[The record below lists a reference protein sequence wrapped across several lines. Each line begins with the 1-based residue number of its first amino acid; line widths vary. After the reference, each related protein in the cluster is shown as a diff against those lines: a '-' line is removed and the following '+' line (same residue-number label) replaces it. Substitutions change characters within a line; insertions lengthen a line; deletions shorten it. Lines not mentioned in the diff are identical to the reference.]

1 MACYATSALTT
12 RIEEDLE
19 GSKIQK
25 IASKATILYKKDKHL
40 YPLRKLKV
48 GITRCNE

>member
-1 MACYATSALTT
+1 MACYATTVLIT

-25 IASKATILYKKDKHL
+25 ITPKATILYKK
-40 YPLRKLKV
+40 
-48 GITRCNE
+48 

>member
-1 MACYATSALTT
+1 MACYATGALIR

-25 IASKATILYKKDKHL
+25 IVLKATILYKKCKHL
-40 YPLRKLKV
+40 Y
-48 GITRCNE
+48 